1 MLPFTSI
8 YSQYYFQ
15 QPFHHGIHL
24 CVHWKMNV
32 ACIFLRNLLNL
43 PVTEGHFVIV
53 NKNSIDVLWLQED
66 ATKLKCYESEIPSCP
81 FSYIVGQIANVN
93 AESMIGMTRVEF
105 FLPLKEFLPQNVNS
119 RMSINSGPC
128 ASIKEMIKTPYIG
141 CMKNSDIM
149 DLAFVSHRFFLRRP
163 HTLLLQEWTMCLSAA
178 TCTKMQIE
186 SMMTY
191 LHLHHLSFWTFLMT
205 LSLNACGTG

>member
-53 NKNSIDVLWLQED
+53 NKNSVNVPWLRKDV
-66 ATKLKCYESEIPSCP
+66 TRLKCHESEIPIRP

-149 DLAFVSHRFFLRRP
+149 DLAFAFSPLFLEMAM
-163 HTLLLQEWTMCLSAA
+163 HTVAA
-178 TCTKMQIE
+178 GMDNLFVWCYMYKDA
-186 SMMTY
+186 
-191 LHLHHLSFWTFLMT
+191 
-205 LSLNACGTG
+205 N